1 MRSPKKN
8 KEQKEKTNR
17 IKNKN
22 KSQNSNT
29 EKRGETTLRVL
40 SFKHKMGFE
49 KPALMELRILAIL
62 ILMGLRFLVN
72 ETSGLL

>member
-1 MRSPKKN
+1 M
-8 KEQKEKTNR
+8 
-17 IKNKN
+17 KNKN
-22 KSQNSNT
+22 KSQNSNK

-40 SFKHKMGFE
+40 SFKHKVGFE
-49 KPALMELRILAIL
+49 KPALMGLRILAIL